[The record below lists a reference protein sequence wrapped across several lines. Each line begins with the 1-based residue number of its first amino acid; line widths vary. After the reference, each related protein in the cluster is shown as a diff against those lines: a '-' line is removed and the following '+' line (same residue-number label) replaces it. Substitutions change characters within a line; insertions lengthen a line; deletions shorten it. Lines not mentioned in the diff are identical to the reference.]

1 MSYEKILYSL
11 DGGVAHVSL
20 NDPGTR
26 NAVSRALGDELI
38 DALRRASCEARAVL
52 LTGEGKGFCS
62 GANLAETPL
71 DPGDPARDPGVSL
84 DAYMHPMIM
93 ALRMLEM
100 PVVTAVQGAAAGIG
114 ASLALAGDII
124 LCGASAYFVQAFRQV
139 GLVGDGGAT
148 WLLSR
153 AVGRVRAM
161 ELLLLGEKLPAAQA
175 HEWGLVTRVV
185 PDEEL
190 RDVALAMTRELAA
203 GPRSLGM
210 IKRTAW
216 AAVDSSIEASMAA
229 ERAAQRDA
237 SRTDDFIEGVTAFRE
252 KRPPQFKGR

>member
-1 MSYEKILYSL
+1 MAYEKILYSL
-11 DGGVAHVSL
+11 EGDVAHLSL

-26 NAVSRALGDELI
+26 NAVSRTLGDELI
-38 DALRRASCEARAVL
+38 DALRRASVEARAVL

-71 DPGDPARDPGVSL
+71 DPNDPARDPGVSL
-84 DAYMHPMIM
+84 DAYMHPMVM

-114 ASLALAGDII
+114 ASLALAGDVI
-124 LCGASAYFVQAFRQV
+124 LCGEGAYFVQAFRQV

-161 ELLLLGEKLPAAQA
+161 ELLLLGEPLPAVQA
-175 HEWGLVTRVV
+175 HDWGLVTRVV

-190 RDVALAMTRELAA
+190 KDAAMAMARELAA
-203 GPRSLGM
+203 GPRSLGL

-216 AAVDSSIEASMAA
+216 AAVDSSLETAMAA
-229 ERAAQRDA
+229 ERAAQRQA

-252 KRPPQFKGR
+252 KRPPAFKGQ

>member
-1 MSYEKILYSL
+1 MAYDKILYSL
-11 DGGVAHVSL
+11 DQGVAHVSL
-20 NDPGTR
+20 NEPATR
-26 NAVSRALGDELI
+26 NAVSRTLGEELI
-38 DALRRASCEARAVL
+38 DALRRASVEARAVL
-52 LTGEGKGFCS
+52 ITGEGKGFCS
-62 GANLAETPL
+62 GANLAETTL
-71 DPGDPARDPGVSL
+71 DPNDPARDPGMSL
-84 DAYMHPMIM
+84 DAYMHPMVM
-93 ALRMLEM
+93 ALRMLDM

-124 LCGASAYFVQAFRQV
+124 VCAESAYFVQAFRHI

-148 WLLSR
+148 WLLTR

-161 ELLLLGEKLPAAQA
+161 ELLLLGEKLSAAQA

-190 RDVALAMTRELAA
+190 GSAALNVARELAA

-216 AAVDSSIEASMAA
+216 AANDSSLEAAMAA
-229 ERAAQRDA
+229 ERAAQREA
-237 SRTDDFIEGVTAFRE
+237 SRSEDFIEGVTAFLG
-252 KRPPQFKGR
+252 KRPPHFKGR